1 MRVYLVIV
9 DETEEARM
17 ALRFAARR
25 ADKTDGTVNILA
37 LVPKQDFLAFG
48 GVQATIEQEARD
60 RAEVLASSAASNLF
74 SESGRM
80 PSIAVKVG
88 DSEKM
93 VREYL
98 AEHPEVDA
106 LVLGAAPEGDPGPL
120 VTHFAQRAGSLPCP
134 LMVVP
139 GLLSDEEIDRLS

>member
-9 DETEEARM
+9 DESKEARV

-25 ADKTDGTVNILA
+25 ADKTGGTVNILA
-37 LVPKQDFLAFG
+37 LVPKQDFVAFG

-80 PSIAVKVG
+80 PSIDVRLG
-88 DSEKM
+88 DSEK
-93 VREYL
+93 VIREYL
-98 AEHPEVDA
+98 GEHPEVAA
-106 LVLGAAPEGDPGPL
+106 LVLGAAPEGGPGPL
-120 VTHFAQRAGSLPCP
+120 VQHFSHCSGSLPCP

-139 GLLSDEEIDRLS
+139 GGLSDEEIDRLS